1 MKTWID
7 SDQGFLIE
15 CRALQGR
22 MTLAELYVVDDVPI
36 IQESISAVLVKFEDM
51 FEWPKNYLQ
60 GGKLSIT
67 FT

>member
-36 IQESISAVLVKFEDM
+36 IQESISAVLVKF
-51 FEWPKNYLQ
+51 
-60 GGKLSIT
+60 
-67 FT
+67 